1 MMKLPNG
8 LYAIPAGIDCDA
20 VFADSTP
27 DLNGKAA
34 RERIF
39 YIINEFMA
47 DSHDE
52 GADSALTELAAIL
65 GTDQPTEPKEPAT
78 VEAARIRA
86 RRAAREACTRALEAG
101 YNP

>member
-1 MMKLPNG
+1 MKLPNG
-8 LYAIPAGIDCDA
+8 LYAIPPGIDCDA

-34 RERIF
+34 RERVF

-52 GADSALTELAAIL
+52 GADSALNELAAIL
-65 GTDQPTEPKEPAT
+65 GTNQSNEPTEPAT
-78 VEAARIRA
+78 IEAARIRA
-86 RRAAREACTRALEAG
+86 RRTAREACTRALEAG

>member
-1 MMKLPNG
+1 MKLPNG
-8 LYAIPAGIDCDA
+8 LYAIPPGIDCDA

-34 RERIF
+34 RERVF

-52 GADSALTELAAIL
+52 GADSALNELAAIL
-65 GTDQPTEPKEPAT
+65 GNDQPTNPQEPAT
-78 VEAARIRA
+78 IEAARIRA
-86 RRAAREACTRALEAG
+86 RRTAREACTRALEAG